1 MNRRWVVFLD
11 KYITKY
17 YMVFDNSSSI
27 KYYIEVNTMQEY
39 RHISFQKNW
48 RLDEETIFMLG
59 QCESVIQA
67 ISSAPVKPEYR
78 KQMLAVSLRKGARA
92 TTAIEGNTLSEEE
105 VSRIDAGENLP
116 PSKEYLQIEVKN
128 VIEALNQIRTEVITE
143 DKAFI
148 LSSELIERFNHFV
161 GKNLGD
167 HFPSVPGKFRMPGH
181 NVVVGSYRPPVGE
194 DVVPLMIRFCE
205 WMRDA
210 FRYEEGKQSFQDQV
224 IQAIVAHVYIA
235 MIHPFGDGNG
245 RTARLIEFYILLRA
259 GLPDMASHILSN
271 HYNDTRQEYYR
282 QLDQCVRE
290 RELSSFIR
298 YAVLGFR
305 DGLKGVLD
313 IVQANLLEMSW
324 HKFIYDTLDSKKA
337 TGKTRAIVKRQR
349 TLALL
354 FPVDKWHTPDDLVV
368 SSGILAKL
376 YATLSPAT
384 LMRDLVELER
394 LELIVKEKGRYKGNI
409 EIMRGYLPMR
419 KGK

>member
-1 MNRRWVVFLD
+1 
-11 KYITKY
+11 
-17 YMVFDNSSSI
+17 
-27 KYYIEVNTMQEY
+27 MQEY
-39 RHISFQKNW
+39 PHISFQKNW
-48 RLDEETIFMLG
+48 QLDEETIFMLG
-59 QCESVIQA
+59 QCESIIQA

-78 KQMLAVSLRKGARA
+78 RQMLAVSLRKGARA

-148 LSSELIERFNHFV
+148 LSPELIERFHHFV

-167 HFPSVPGKFRMPGH
+167 HFQSVPGKFRTPGH
-181 NVVVGSYRPPVGE
+181 NVIVGGYRPPQGE
-194 DVVPLMIRFCE
+194 DVAPLMIRFCE

-210 FRYEEGKQSFQDQV
+210 FRYEQGKQSFQDQV

-245 RTARLIEFYILLRA
+245 RTARLIEFYLLLRA
-259 GLPDMASHILSN
+259 GLPDMASHILSD

-282 QLDQCVRE
+282 WLDQCVRE
-290 RELSSFIR
+290 RDLSGFIR

-313 IVQANLLEMSW
+313 IIQANLLEMSW
-324 HKFIYDTLDSKKA
+324 HTFIYDTLDSKKA
-337 TGKTRAIVKRQR
+337 KGKTRAIVKRQR
-349 TLALL
+349 ILALQ
-354 FPVDKWHTPDDLVV
+354 FPVDQWHTPDDLVE
-368 SSGILAKL
+368 SSGILAKE
-376 YATLSPAT
+376 YATLSSAT
-384 LMRDLVELER
+384 LMRDLAELER
-394 LELIVKEKGRYKGNI
+394 LELIVKDKGRYKGNI
-409 EIMRGYLPMR
+409 EIMRGYLQMR
-419 KGK
+419 KTK

>member
-1 MNRRWVVFLD
+1 
-11 KYITKY
+11 
-17 YMVFDNSSSI
+17 
-27 KYYIEVNTMQEY
+27 
-39 RHISFQKNW
+39 
-48 RLDEETIFMLG
+48 
-59 QCESVIQA
+59 
-67 ISSAPVKPEYR
+67 
-78 KQMLAVSLRKGARA
+78 
-92 TTAIEGNTLSEEE
+92 
-105 VSRIDAGENLP
+105 
-116 PSKEYLQIEVKN
+116 
-128 VIEALNQIRTEVITE
+128 LNQIRTEVIAQ
-143 DKAFI
+143 DKAFT
-148 LSSELIERFNHFV
+148 LSPELIERFNHFV

-167 HFPSVPGKFRMPGH
+167 QFQSIPGKFRAPGH
-181 NVVVGSYRPPVGE
+181 NVVVGGYRPPLGE
-194 DVVPLMIRFCE
+194 DVAPLMVRFCE

-290 RELSSFIR
+290 RDLSGFIR

-324 HKFIYDTLDSKKA
+324 YKFIYDSLDSQKA
-337 TGKTRAIVKRQR
+337 KGKTRAIVKRRR
-349 TLALL
+349 TLALQ
-354 FPVDKWHTPDDLVV
+354 FPVDRWHTPDDLVV
-368 SSGILAKL
+368 SSGLLAKE
-376 YATLSPAT
+376 YATLSPTT
-384 LMRDLVELER
+384 LMRDLAELER

-419 KGK
+419 KIK

>member
-1 MNRRWVVFLD
+1 V
-11 KYITKY
+11 
-17 YMVFDNSSSI
+17 
-27 KYYIEVNTMQEY
+27 QEY
-39 RHISFQKNW
+39 QHISFQKNW

-59 QCESVIQA
+59 QCDSIIQA

-78 KQMLAVSLRKGARA
+78 KQMLKVSLRKGARA

-105 VSRIDAGENLP
+105 VARIDEGESLP

-128 VIEALNQIRTEVITE
+128 VIEALNQIRNEVITE
-143 DKAFI
+143 NKAFI
-148 LSSELIERFNHFV
+148 LSPELIEKSNHVV

-167 HFPSVPGKFRMPGH
+167 QFQGIPGKFRAPGH
-181 NVVVGSYRPPVGE
+181 NVVVGGYRPPLGE
-194 DVVPLMIRFCE
+194 DVAPLMVRFCE

-235 MIHPFGDGNG
+235 MIHPFGEGNG

-271 HYNDTRQEYYR
+271 HYNDTRQEHYR

-290 RELSSFIR
+290 RDLSGFIR

-324 HKFIYDTLDSKKA
+324 YKFIYDTLDSKKA
-337 TGKTRAIVKRQR
+337 TGKTRAIVKRRR
-349 TLALL
+349 TLALQ
-354 FPVDKWHTPDDLVV
+354 FPVDRWFIPDDLVV
-368 SSGILAKL
+368 SSGILAKE
-376 YATLSPAT
+376 YAALSPTT
-384 LMRDLVELER
+384 LMRDLTELER

-419 KGK
+419 KAK

>member
-1 MNRRWVVFLD
+1 
-11 KYITKY
+11 
-17 YMVFDNSSSI
+17 
-27 KYYIEVNTMQEY
+27 MQNY
-39 RHISFQKNW
+39 QHISFQKNW

-59 QCESVIQA
+59 QCESIIQA

-78 KQMLAVSLRKGARA
+78 KRMLAVSLRKGARA

-105 VSRIDAGENLP
+105 VFRIDAGENLP

-148 LSSELIERFNHFV
+148 LSPELIERFNHFV

-167 HFPSVPGKFRMPGH
+167 HFPSVPGKFRTPGH
-181 NVVVGSYRPPVGE
+181 NVVVGSYRPPAGE

-224 IQAIVAHVYIA
+224 IQAIVAHAYIA

-282 QLDQCVRE
+282 RLDQCVRE
-290 RELSSFIR
+290 RDLSGFIR
-298 YAVLGFR
+298 YTVLGFR

-337 TGKTRAIVKRQR
+337 TGKTRAIVKRRR
-349 TLALL
+349 TLALQ
-354 FPVDKWHTPDDLVV
+354 FPVDQWHTPDDLVV
-368 SSGILAKL
+368 SSGILAKE
-376 YATLSPAT
+376 YATLSSAT

-394 LELIVKEKGRYKGNI
+394 LELIVKDKGRYKGNI

-419 KGK
+419 KSK

>member
-1 MNRRWVVFLD
+1 
-11 KYITKY
+11 
-17 YMVFDNSSSI
+17 
-27 KYYIEVNTMQEY
+27 MQEY
-39 RHISFQKNW
+39 PHISFQQNW
-48 RLDEETIFMLG
+48 RLDEETFFRLG
-59 QCESVIQA
+59 QCESIIQA

-105 VSRIDAGENLP
+105 VARIDAGESLP

-143 DKAFI
+143 DKASI
-148 LSSELIERFNHFV
+148 LSPVMIERFNHFV

-167 HFPSVPGKFRMPGH
+167 HFQSVPGKFRTPGH
-181 NVVVGSYRPPVGE
+181 NVVVGGYRPPLGE
-194 DVVPLMIRFCE
+194 DVAPLMIRFCE

-210 FRYEEGKQSFQDQV
+210 FRFEEGKQSFQDQV
-224 IQAIVAHVYIA
+224 IQAIVAHGYIA

-282 QLDQCVRE
+282 QLDLCVRE
-290 RELSSFIR
+290 RDLSGFVR

-313 IVQANLLEMSW
+313 IIQANLLEMSW

-337 TGKTRAIVKRQR
+337 KGKTRAIVKRQR
-349 TLALL
+349 TFALQ
-354 FPVDKWHTPDDLVV
+354 FPVDQWHTPDDLVV
-368 SSGILAKL
+368 SSGILAKE
-376 YATLSPAT
+376 YATLSSAT
-384 LMRDLVELER
+384 LMRDLAELER
-394 LELIVKEKGRYKGNI
+394 LELIIKDKGRYKGNI

-419 KGK
+419 KTK

>member
-1 MNRRWVVFLD
+1 
-11 KYITKY
+11 
-17 YMVFDNSSSI
+17 
-27 KYYIEVNTMQEY
+27 MQEY
-39 RHISFQKNW
+39 QHIAFQKNW

-59 QCESVIQA
+59 QCESIIQA

-78 KQMLAVSLRKGARA
+78 KRMLAVSLRKGARA

-105 VSRIDAGENLP
+105 VARIDAGENLP

-148 LSSELIERFNHFV
+148 LSPELIERFNHFV

-167 HFPSVPGKFRMPGH
+167 HFQSVPGKFRTPGH
-181 NVVVGSYRPPVGE
+181 NVVVGGYRPPLGE
-194 DVVPLMIRFCE
+194 DVAPLMIRFCE
-205 WMRDA
+205 WTRDA

-235 MIHPFGDGNG
+235 MLHPFGDGNG

-290 RELSSFIR
+290 RELSGFVR

-313 IVQANLLEMSW
+313 IVQKNLLEMSW
-324 HKFIYDTLDSKKA
+324 QKFIYDTLDSKKA
-337 TGKTRAIVKRQR
+337 TGKTRAIVKRRR
-349 TLALL
+349 TLALQ
-354 FPVDKWHTPDDLVV
+354 FPVDQWHTPDDLVV
-368 SSGILAKL
+368 SSGILAKE
-376 YATLSPAT
+376 YATLSSAT
-384 LMRDLVELER
+384 LMCDLAELER
-394 LELIVKEKGRYKGNI
+394 LELIVKDKGRYKGNI
-409 EIMRGYLPMR
+409 EILRGYLPMR
-419 KGK
+419 KPK